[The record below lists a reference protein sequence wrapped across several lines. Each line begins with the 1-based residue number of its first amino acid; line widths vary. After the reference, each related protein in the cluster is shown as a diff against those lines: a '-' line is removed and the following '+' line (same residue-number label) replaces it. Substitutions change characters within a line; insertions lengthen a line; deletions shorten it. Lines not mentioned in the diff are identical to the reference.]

1 MPVPDSIINGT
12 LTGIDIR
19 GRYVGPYTFCNMT
32 NLTNVTGELRIVDE
46 YSFYGCTGLT
56 NSSLRFNWLDYIGSN
71 AFKNCT
77 GLSGTLDLGGVV
89 YIGSGAFAGCTNIT
103 GIKLSSFHC
112 ALGDKSAFPSSVTTI
127 MVPADYVDRYKA
139 SFGWEHF
146 ADKIVAA

>member
-12 LTGIDIR
+12 LTGVNIR

-32 NLTNVTGELRIVDE
+32 SLTNVTGELRFVDE
-46 YSFYGCTGLT
+46 YSFYGCTQLT
-56 NSSLRFNWLDYIGSN
+56 NSSLNFSRLDYIGYN

-77 GLSGTLDLGGVV
+77 GLSGTLDLGGVT

-112 ALGDKSAFPSSVTTI
+112 AIGDSSAFPSSVTTI
-127 MVPADYVDRYKA
+127 AVPADYVDVYKV
-139 SFGWEHF
+139 SFGWEKI